1 MLVGVTEPGI
11 SMTPLVRQF
20 VSSESGLTFIEHVVI
35 AASVALAIIASMTAL
50 FYSVESE
57 AITAIQ

>member
-1 MLVGVTEPGI
+1 
-11 SMTPLVRQF
+11 
-20 VSSESGLTFIEHVVI
+20 VI